1 MALLA
6 VLLLLLLAPEETY
19 ELKYRFEKETTRRDV
34 SEKSIKLSLFAEGK
48 IVKFDLETH
57 HEIERTVLEVDREGR
72 PTIERVQVKKFTQV
86 VNQSPEGKEGTKT
99 FASHGKTFV
108 WRKEKEAWNLYDA
121 QGEVTKRY
129 PNLVVLLR
137 NWRDA
142 RLPPGPVKLG
152 DTWEVAAKTFLETVG
167 QQVPPQVE
175 GKAVFRL
182 EEVKEDVARIAI
194 EFKSSWR
201 NAGHLLAGLQQ
212 GTWLFD
218 LKHGRDVEVRMEG
231 NVEVDNGKGGWGK
244 FRLRRV
250 VTVR

>member
-108 WRKEKEAWNLYDA
+108 
-121 QGEVTKRY
+121 
-129 PNLVVLLR
+129 
-137 NWRDA
+137 WRDA